1 MFLYGDVAGIATYMI
16 IEKRIHLYY
25 CLKVMKATN
34 LLLCLLMTVAV
45 IVIFTPFCFV
55 FRYPADMYSL
65 TGQPKEISKQTMM
78 KVRAWIPVVCSG
90 VIVDF
95 YF

>member
-1 MFLYGDVAGIATYMI
+1 MFLYGDVAGIAMYMI

-45 IVIFTPFCFV
+45 IVIFTLFALSSDIQLTCIH
-55 FRYPADMYSL
+55 SL
-65 TGQPKEISKQTMM
+65 VSLKKLANKP
-78 KVRAWIPVVCSG
+78 
-90 VIVDF
+90 
-95 YF
+95 